1 MLFLGVQIPQ
11 IIFELRHNFT
21 NTKAVVNLISGLI
34 RSDQIGPSI
43 FDRTKIFIN
52 FMGRF
57 LWVAPGAD
65 LFVEK
70 DLCRD
75 LSGLQ
80 KNAYPEIVGII
91 FLVLC
96 YFFYCHIRF
105 HLNKDQAS
113 VYKIIISVLLLSILA
128 VFLYNRDFSEYYFL
142 FLMPYLAIILGISLS
157 YLLQKK
163 QGYQT
168 VLFFMVL
175 FFGLNL
181 ATLMTAGNSYSY
193 NSKLAIIDFSKKYVG
208 SDNYSLEA
216 LGDCPRFE
224 GWRYLFEYHIGKPVH
239 SYMDSYY
246 DWLYYS
252 KGVSEEPEKII
263 LLSMI
268 DPRSGQE
275 KIAKWEEEK
284 INFLSKYN
292 VITQKLIDNIHV
304 FILTPKK

>member
-1 MLFLGVQIPQ
+1 
-11 IIFELRHNFT
+11 
-21 NTKAVVNLISGLI
+21 
-34 RSDQIGPSI
+34 
-43 FDRTKIFIN
+43 
-52 FMGRF
+52 
-57 LWVAPGAD
+57 
-65 LFVEK
+65 
-70 DLCRD
+70 
-75 LSGLQ
+75 
-80 KNAYPEIVGII
+80 
-91 FLVLC
+91 
-96 YFFYCHIRF
+96 
-105 HLNKDQAS
+105 
-113 VYKIIISVLLLSILA
+113 
-128 VFLYNRDFSEYYFL
+128 
-142 FLMPYLAIILGISLS
+142 
-157 YLLQKK
+157 LLQKK

-224 GWRYLFEYHIGKPVH
+224 GWRYLFEYHMGKPVH